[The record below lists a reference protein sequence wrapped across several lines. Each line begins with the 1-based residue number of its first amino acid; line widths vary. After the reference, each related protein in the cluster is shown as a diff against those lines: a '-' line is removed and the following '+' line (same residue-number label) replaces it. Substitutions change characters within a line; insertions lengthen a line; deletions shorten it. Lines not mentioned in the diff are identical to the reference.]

1 MSAPAPCCWVD
12 GQPADSV
19 SVLERGLH
27 YGDGLFETI
36 AVLNGEARL
45 LGRHLQRLATGC
57 ERLGLRAEPA
67 QIGAEVRAA
76 AAEMPRA
83 VIKVLLT
90 RGRALARGYALS
102 GAEIPT
108 RIMLRYPWPAEDPA
122 AAQAGAR
129 VRIAT
134 LRLGENPALA
144 GVKHLNRL
152 EQVLARR
159 EWSDPGIMD
168 ALMFSHSGDLISGTM
183 TNVFIV
189 RDATLFTPRLERC
202 GVAGVMR
209 ATVLALAAA
218 GGVPARECALS
229 AQDLAAAEELFL
241 TNALIGIRPVREL
254 EGAALPLGPLT
265 RRLRAELARLLGE
278 AARE

>member
-1 MSAPAPCCWVD
+1 MSAPAPGCWVN

-168 ALMFSHSGDLISGTM
+168 ALMFSHSGDLVSGTM

-218 GGVPARECALS
+218 GGVPVRECALS
-229 AQDLAAAEELFL
+229 AQDLGAAEELFL

>member
-168 ALMFSHSGDLISGTM
+168 ALMFSHSGDLVSGTM

-265 RRLRAELARLLGE
+265 RRLRAELARFLGE
-278 AARE
+278 AACE

>member
-1 MSAPAPCCWVD
+1 MSAPAPGCWVN

-45 LGRHLQRLATGC
+45 LGRHLQRLAAGC

-168 ALMFSHSGDLISGTM
+168 ALMFSHSGDLVSGTM

-218 GGVPARECALS
+218 GGVPVRECALS

>member
-108 RIMLRYPWPAEDPA
+108 RITLRYPWPAEDPA
-122 AAQAGAR
+122 AARAGAR

>member
-229 AQDLAAAEELFL
+229 AQDLGAAEELFL

>member
-108 RIMLRYPWPAEDPA
+108 RITLRYPWPPEDPA

-168 ALMFSHSGDLISGTM
+168 ALMFSHSGDLVSGTM

-218 GGVPARECALS
+218 GGVPVRECALS

>member
-168 ALMFSHSGDLISGTM
+168 ALMFSHSGDLVSGTM

-229 AQDLAAAEELFL
+229 AQDLGAAEELFL

-265 RRLRAELARLLGE
+265 RRLRAELSRLLGE

>member
-168 ALMFSHSGDLISGTM
+168 ALMFSHSGDLVSGTM

-218 GGVPARECALS
+218 GGVPVRECALS

>member
-108 RIMLRYPWPAEDPA
+108 RITLRYPWPAEDPA
-122 AAQAGAR
+122 AARAGAR

-168 ALMFSHSGDLISGTM
+168 ALMFSHSGDLVSGTM

-218 GGVPARECALS
+218 GGVPVRECALS

>member
-218 GGVPARECALS
+218 GGVPVRECALS
-229 AQDLAAAEELFL
+229 AQDLGAAEELFL

>member
-168 ALMFSHSGDLISGTM
+168 ALMFSHSGDLVSGTM

-229 AQDLAAAEELFL
+229 AQDLGAAEELFL

>member
-122 AAQAGAR
+122 AARAGAR

-218 GGVPARECALS
+218 GGVPVRECALS

>member
-168 ALMFSHSGDLISGTM
+168 ALMFSHSGDLVSGTM

>member
-108 RIMLRYPWPAEDPA
+108 RITLRYPWPAEDPA

>member
-218 GGVPARECALS
+218 GGVPVRECALS

>member
-1 MSAPAPCCWVD
+1 
-12 GQPADSV
+12 
-19 SVLERGLH
+19 
-27 YGDGLFETI
+27 
-36 AVLNGEARL
+36 
-45 LGRHLQRLATGC
+45 
-57 ERLGLRAEPA
+57 
-67 QIGAEVRAA
+67 
-76 AAEMPRA
+76 
-83 VIKVLLT
+83 
-90 RGRALARGYALS
+90 
-102 GAEIPT
+102 
-108 RIMLRYPWPAEDPA
+108 
-122 AAQAGAR
+122 
-129 VRIAT
+129 
-134 LRLGENPALA
+134 
-144 GVKHLNRL
+144 
-152 EQVLARR
+152 VLARR

-168 ALMFSHSGDLISGTM
+168 ALMFSHSGDLVSGTM